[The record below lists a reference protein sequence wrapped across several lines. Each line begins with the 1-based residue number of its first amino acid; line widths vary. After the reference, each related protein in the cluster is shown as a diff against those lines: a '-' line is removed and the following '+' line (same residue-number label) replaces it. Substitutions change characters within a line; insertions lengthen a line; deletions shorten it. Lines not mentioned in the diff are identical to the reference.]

1 MNCLND
7 HLAYKWIDRKAEEI
21 FMMNKKYACVG
32 LVFMEIGTILSC
44 SRITLLSGRVG
55 EFVSAALPWVLLGLG
70 VAFVMAGIAK
80 KEKEK

>member
-1 MNCLND
+1 
-7 HLAYKWIDRKAEEI
+7 
-21 FMMNKKYACVG
+21 MMNKKYACIG
-32 LVFMEIGTILSC
+32 LVFMVIGTILSC
-44 SRITLLSGRVG
+44 SRITLLSGRGG